1 MEKRWNLKQI
11 KKEDADLL
19 AKETGC
25 SAFLAGLLIGCGIK
39 TPKAAEAF
47 LHPEKVPYGDPLQM
61 NGMKQA
67 VGRILRA
74 IEEGEKITIYGDY
87 DADGMDATVI
97 LLTAFRAFGADVDYY
112 IPDRINEGYGLH
124 NDALDKIAA
133 NGTDLI
139 VTVDCGITSVKEAEH
154 ISGKMDMV
162 ITDHH
167 LPGSELPRAAA
178 LVDLHQAGEVYPFH
192 DYCGAG
198 VAEKLVEALIAAGAD
213 IVDPSNILEPEGFLP
228 RSDDEIDASLE
239 KLIYG
244 LKQLAA
250 VATIADIVPLI
261 GENRRLVTEGLRAI
275 NEHPV
280 PGIAA
285 LIASANTKAR
295 FVTSETIGF
304 MAGPRL
310 NAAGRIGS
318 AHMGTS
324 LLLSRDQQTAEPLA
338 AKLSELNTKRQA
350 IEHHIFAEAEE
361 IIRSQPMHKVIIVG
375 QKGWH
380 PGVIGIVASR
390 IVEKY
395 YRPVIV
401 LSISEDGSQ
410 ASGSCRSIKGFDMH
424 DALESAKGLLK
435 HFGGHSMAAGL
446 ALDTCDMAAF
456 QRAMDDYAK
465 NHLKPDDYIPEIDI
479 AAEIMPSDITEQ
491 MIGEMELLEPC
502 GEGNPKPL
510 FGARNVRLSYAKAIG
525 SDGQHMKGLL
535 TTDSN
540 SVDVLSWNGA
550 SFVPLVNASNIDIA
564 YVPSINEWQGRRK
577 VQCVAEALTTPAQ
590 GRIFPN
596 RDLLASIYRFL
607 HRQQTECGTIAGDI
621 VEIAGHF
628 VAQGGNVSVFTME
641 KAINIFLELG
651 LLNRTSEG
659 YRMVHVEGRMN
670 LSDSETYRLGSNN

>member
-25 SAFLAGLLIGCGIK
+25 SAFLAGLLIGRGIK
-39 TPKAAEAF
+39 TPKAVKEF

-167 LPGSELPRAAA
+167 LLGSELPRAAA
-178 LVDLHQAGEVYPFH
+178 LVDLHQEGEVYPFH

-280 PGIAA
+280 PGQ
-285 LIASANTKAR
+285 LGTRRVRSR
-295 FVTSETIGF
+295 
-304 MAGPRL
+304 
-310 NAAGRIGS
+310 
-318 AHMGTS
+318 AHP
-324 LLLSRDQQTAEPLA
+324 TAEPLA
-338 AKLSELNTKRQA
+338 AKLSELNAKRQA

-410 ASGSCRSIKGFDMH
+410 ASGSCRSIKGFDML
-424 DALESAKGLLK
+424 DALESGKGLLI
-435 HFGGHSMAAGL
+435 HFGGHSMADGL
-446 ALDTCDMAAF
+446 SL
-456 QRAMDDYAK
+456 
-465 NHLKPDDYIPEIDI
+465 
-479 AAEIMPSDITEQ
+479 
-491 MIGEMELLEPC
+491 
-502 GEGNPKPL
+502 
-510 FGARNVRLSYAKAIG
+510 
-525 SDGQHMKGLL
+525 
-535 TTDSN
+535 
-540 SVDVLSWNGA
+540 
-550 SFVPLVNASNIDIA
+550 
-564 YVPSINEWQGRRK
+564 
-577 VQCVAEALTTPAQ
+577 
-590 GRIFPN
+590 
-596 RDLLASIYRFL
+596 
-607 HRQQTECGTIAGDI
+607 
-621 VEIAGHF
+621 
-628 VAQGGNVSVFTME
+628 
-641 KAINIFLELG
+641 
-651 LLNRTSEG
+651 
-659 YRMVHVEGRMN
+659 
-670 LSDSETYRLGSNN
+670 